1 MSIVVDWDV
10 KPQTNKYLQHTDYTK
25 FLFFFSQEKIRLKYK
40 LTYSMND
47 QNFSDVG
54 DVEGF
59 PLHSW

>member
-1 MSIVVDWDV
+1 MCKTVELSSYI
-10 KPQTNKYLQHTDYTK
+10 
-25 FLFFFSQEKIRLKYK
+25 FMFCSQEKIRLKYK

-59 PLHSW
+59 PVTS